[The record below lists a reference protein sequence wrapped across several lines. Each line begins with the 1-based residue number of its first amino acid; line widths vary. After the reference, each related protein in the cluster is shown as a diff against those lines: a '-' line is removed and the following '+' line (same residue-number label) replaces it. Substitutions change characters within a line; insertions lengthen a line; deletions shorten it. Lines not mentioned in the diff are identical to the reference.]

1 MLRMLP
7 TKTSLD
13 FAANVSPVSLPPSH
27 ADTDTHTQT
36 SMLAGAPF
44 ASAWL
49 ILPSFC
55 LWIGGLGERGR
66 ADGEESCEAKR
77 LVT

>member
-7 TKTSLD
+7 TETSLD
-13 FAANVSPVSLPPSH
+13 FAANVSLVSLPPSLPH
-27 ADTDTHTQT
+27 TDTH
-36 SMLAGAPF
+36 SDMLAGAPF

-55 LWIGGLGERGR
+55 LWIGGLGQRGR